1 MSKGYL
7 TTHVLDT
14 YNGKPGSGI
23 KGSLFKIDGE
33 NKVKISNFTLNEAV
47 SYTHLPLPT
56 NREV

>member
-23 KGSLFKIDGE
+23 KGSLFKIDCE
-33 NKVKISNFTLNEAV
+33 NKVKISNFILNEDAV
-47 SYTHLPLPT
+47 SYTHLRAHET
-56 NREV
+56 S